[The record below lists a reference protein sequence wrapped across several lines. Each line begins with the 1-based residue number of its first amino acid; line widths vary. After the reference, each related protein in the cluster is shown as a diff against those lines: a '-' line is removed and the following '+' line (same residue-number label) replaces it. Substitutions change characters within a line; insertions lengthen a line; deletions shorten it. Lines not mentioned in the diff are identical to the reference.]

1 MEPGRNSLRGNC
13 DKMCSK
19 TRRRRLQFSRSV
31 RTAENSHRLHMVDPD
46 VELDVQTVTVSKF
59 QHYGLVME
67 CVTDTQSILGPTTG
81 YQNTTLANNQRPK
94 KKKVYFC
101 TLTILKIY
109 ILFD

>member
-59 QHYGLVME
+59 QHYGLVIE
-67 CVTDTQSILGPTTG
+67 CTKARKAFWDQPQATKTQ
-81 YQNTTLANNQRPK
+81 R
-94 KKKVYFC
+94 
-101 TLTILKIY
+101 
-109 ILFD
+109 